1 MILELPYLHNL
12 TSFWHRFCFDLVRL
26 CMIMSTQK
34 RKTKATADI
43 GHQGSQNLYFHTPP
57 LTEKIIRKFSLSTF
71 LCWSILI
78 NAEMLIMTKIKF
90 KFVRFCWLSKF
101 WTNNEFSGWL
111 HARSCSMVCDATERD
126 RLMPLEV
133 KAIHKAC
140 THRVWPD
147 SSLSDV

>member
-12 TSFWHRFCFDLVRL
+12 TSFWHRFCFNLVSL
-26 CMIMSTQK
+26 CMIMSTLK
-34 RKTKATADI
+34 RKKQKLQLLSAMK
-43 GHQGSQNLYFHTPP
+43 GHKNYTFIPHPLLKKSSENFHYR
-57 LTEKIIRKFSLSTF
+57 LFW
-71 LCWSILI
+71 CWSILI
-78 NAEMLIMTKIKF
+78 NAEMTKMKF
-90 KFVRFCWLSKF
+90 KFVRFCLLSKF

-111 HARSCSMVCDATERD
+111 RASSCSMVSDATERD

>member
-1 MILELPYLHNL
+1 MILELPYLHSL
-12 TSFWHRFCFDLVRL
+12 TSFWHRIWFDLVRL

-34 RKTKATADI
+34 RKTKATAISAIKDHKI
-43 GHQGSQNLYFHTPP
+43 YTFIPHPLLKKSSENFHYR
-57 LTEKIIRKFSLSTF
+57 LFW
-71 LCWSILI
+71 CWSILI
-78 NAEMLIMTKIKF
+78 NAKMFIMTKIKF

-101 WTNNEFSGWL
+101 CTNNEFSGWL
-111 HARSCSMVCDATERD
+111 QTRWCSMVCDATERN